1 MKQFKQA
8 LMVLQFAL
16 ILLTCVTATNA
27 YAQDT
32 RQEKTIK
39 TFYSGFVNKDWNTVA
54 STLADDFNFTSP
66 APDDHITLSAF
77 HEKCFPTSKFT
88 KEVNFLKMVESG
100 NQVFLLVQIN
110 TTDNKIVRNM
120 DYYTFN
126 SAGKIQSYE
135 CFFGTGIG
143 YPGHNSN

>member
-1 MKQFKQA
+1 MKQFKPSFMMKPLA
-8 LMVLQFAL
+8 FIL
-16 ILLTCVTATNA
+16 IACMATTNI

-32 RQEKTIK
+32 KQEKAIK
-39 TFYSGFVNKDWNTVA
+39 TFYSGFVNKDWNIVA
-54 STLADDFNFTSP
+54 GTLADDFRFTSP

-77 HEKCFPTSKFT
+77 HEKCFPTSKYT

-100 NQVFLLVQIN
+100 NQVFVLVQIN

-120 DYYTFN
+120 DMYTFN

-135 CFFGTGIG
+135 CFFGMGEG